1 VCFRQI
7 TISET
12 LPDALKENHCR
23 RLRLIA
29 DLTDGAGRPKSAQIL
44 RLADVR
50 RTLLQTGAL
59 SVAGFDWRGTGT
71 AIADIVFEKSN
82 NKNEFS

>member
-1 VCFRQI
+1 MAKVLSI
-7 TISET
+7 
-12 LPDALKENHCR
+12 ALKEDQCKGL
-23 RLRLIA
+23 LRLVA
-29 DLTDGAGRPKSAQIL
+29 GLTDGAGRTKSTQIL